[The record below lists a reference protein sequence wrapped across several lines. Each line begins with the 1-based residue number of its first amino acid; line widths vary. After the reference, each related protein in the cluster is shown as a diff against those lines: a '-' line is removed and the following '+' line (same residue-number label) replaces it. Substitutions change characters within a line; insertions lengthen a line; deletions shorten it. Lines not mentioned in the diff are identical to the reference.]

1 MPFDILSH
9 ILRLKDNIFSIWLRF
24 IHKLSKTGSI
34 YVNVCTCV
42 IKGYL
47 DTQVNQWLE
56 TDLNCKY
63 FETYLQCYVYVFI
76 SLLRIVNFFKSYIVY
91 IENSQIFPVPPSSA
105 VSFSH
110 FLSKVNCT
118 ILRHQCH
125 MDFFIC
131 LYLSSFLFQFK
142 KCGFYIYCDFCI
154 HNLTHSCAIHNE
166 P

>member
-9 ILRLKDNIFSIWLRF
+9 ILRLKDNIFSIWMRF

-34 YVNVCTCV
+34 YVKVCTCV

-76 SLLRIVNFFKSYIVY
+76 SLLRIVNFFRSYIVY

-110 FLSKVNCT
+110 FDQKSIAPFC
-118 ILRHQCH
+118 
-125 MDFFIC
+125 FI
-131 LYLSSFLFQFK
+131 SSIWIFLFVSISLP
-142 KCGFYIYCDFCI
+142 FYFNSKSVVFISIVIFAYTI
-154 HNLTHSCAIHNE
+154 
-166 P
+166 